1 MRLHFARACVSQEK
15 SVTIGTTAP
24 ATFAPTLEEYH
35 VALESRLKRVE
46 RRASSVFEVVMLN
59 SATSRVQGEDTTT
72 TALCNSGEKTNHI
85 RARE

>member
-24 ATFAPTLEEYH
+24 ATFAPALEEYH